1 MTGGNSPDEVRAA
14 GAVVWRAGP
23 GGSAG
28 PGEAAAGREV
38 ALVHRPRYDDWSFPK
53 GKRDA
58 GEHVL
63 LTAVREVA
71 EETGIRIL
79 LGRRLPASH
88 YEVRGRPKRVDYW
101 AASAAPGP
109 QPPFTPGAETDQLAW
124 LDLAAARGRLS
135 YPRDVSLLDEFAAG
149 PAVTIPL
156 ILLRHARA
164 EDKQAWRAA
173 GHADDRPRP
182 LAASGVAQAEA
193 LAEVLGCF
201 PAAEVISSPAQRCV
215 ATVQSYAARTATPI
229 RLEPSFAVGPPDPAG
244 PAPPAGPAAATAA
257 RRCLEQIVAAG
268 RPALICAHRE
278 NLPLLLGW
286 ACAQLGSETP
296 EGPPLDHGAFWVLHI
311 SRGTLASAEQH
322 DLGS

>member
-1 MTGGNSPDEVRAA
+1 MTGGSSPDEVRAA

-23 GGSAG
+23 GESAG
-28 PGEAAAGREV
+28 PEV

-53 GKRDA
+53 GKRHA

-101 AASAAPGP
+101 AASAAPGA
-109 QPPFTPGAETDQLAW
+109 QPRFTPGAETDGLAW

-149 PAVTIPL
+149 PAVTVPL

-173 GHADDRPRP
+173 GHSDDQPRP
-182 LAASGVAQAEA
+182 LSATGVAQAEA
-193 LAEVLGCF
+193 LAGVLGCF

-229 RLEPSFAVGPPDPAG
+229 RLEPAFAVGSHDPA
-244 PAPPAGPAAATAA
+244 APHDPAA
-257 RRCLEQIVAAG
+257 RHCLEQVIAAG
-268 RPALICAHRE
+268 RPAVICAHRE

-286 ACAQLGSETP
+286 ACARLGSQTP
-296 EGPPLDHGAFWVLHI
+296 DGPPLGHGAFWVLHI
-311 SRGTLASAEQH
+311 SRGMLASAEQH

>member
-1 MTGGNSPDEVRAA
+1 
-14 GAVVWRAGP
+14 
-23 GGSAG
+23 
-28 PGEAAAGREV
+28 
-38 ALVHRPRYDDWSFPK
+38 VHRPRYDDWGFPK

-58 GEHVL
+58 GEQVL

-101 AASAAPGP
+101 AASPAPGP
-109 QPPFTPGAETDQLAW
+109 QPPFTPGAETDRLAW

-173 GHADDRPRP
+173 GHADDQPRP
-182 LAASGVAQAEA
+182 LAAPGVAQAEA

-229 RLEPSFAVGPPDPAG
+229 RLEPSFAVGPHDPAG
-244 PAPPAGPAAATAA
+244 LAPPAGSAPAAGSAAPRGPGAATAA

-286 ACAQLGSETP
+286 ACKQLGSETP
-296 EGPPLDHGAFWVLHI
+296 DGPPLAHGAFWVLHI